1 MTGPGPTEQARAA
14 AARRIDR
21 RSDLPFYSQLRE
33 ILLDRL
39 ANEWMTGDRLP
50 SEADL
55 CSYYQVSRTTV
66 RQAVDQLANEG
77 LIVKVKGVGAFVA
90 DRKVDT
96 TFVQRAA
103 GFYDEM
109 VQQGRSITS
118 RVLEQRV
125 IPATV
130 RVAAQLEVPIG
141 ADVVQFDRVRYVDG
155 VPAQIVY
162 TRLPGARF
170 AGFDGID
177 MTDRSLYQVLA
188 ERYGCS
194 PATGHR
200 RIEARGADTEEA
212 ELLDVPEGA
221 PVLVMQSLTRDSQ
234 QQPFEWFVAVYRSD
248 RFQFDI
254 ELVAS

>member
-1 MTGPGPTEQARAA
+1 MTGSPASPPARA

-21 RSDLPFYSQLRE
+21 RSELPFYSQLRE

-39 ANEWMTGDRLP
+39 ANEWMTGDKLP

-55 CSYYQVSRTTV
+55 CEYYQVSRTTV
-66 RQAVDQLANEG
+66 RQAVDQLAHEG

-90 DRKVDT
+90 DRKVDA

-109 VQQGRSITS
+109 VQQGRDITS
-118 RVLEQRV
+118 RVLAQRV
-125 IPATV
+125 VPASV
-130 RVAAQLEVPIG
+130 REAAQLEIPIG
-141 ADVVQFDRVRYVDG
+141 ADVVQFDRVRYVDDE
-155 VPAQIVY
+155 PAQIVY

-170 AGFDGID
+170 PGFVDID

-188 ERYGCS
+188 ERYGCR
-194 PATGHR
+194 PATGR
-200 RIEARGADTEEA
+200 RRVEARGADTTEA
-212 ELLDVPEGA
+212 SLLDVPEGS
-221 PVLVMQSLTRDSQ
+221 PVLVMQSLTRDTD
-234 QQPFEWFVAVYRSD
+234 QQPFEWFVAVYRGD